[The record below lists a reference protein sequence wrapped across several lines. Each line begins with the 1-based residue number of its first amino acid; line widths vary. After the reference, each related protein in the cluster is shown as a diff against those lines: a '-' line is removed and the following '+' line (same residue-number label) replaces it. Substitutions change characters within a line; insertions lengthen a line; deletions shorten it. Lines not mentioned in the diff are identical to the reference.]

1 MKWKLLCNDFP
12 SPSGTDGAPWF
23 SWRLESPTVP
33 DHWRVRVFDA
43 SHKTLWDAQT
53 DRPMGEYLIY
63 NGQPL
68 ASMTRYFWQVQTDI
82 DGSIQKSPL
91 SSFLTGI
98 LHDEDWHNAVWIEAE
113 LPRAEVC

>member
-12 SPSGTDGAPWF
+12 APSGTDGAPWF

-43 SHKTLWDAQT
+43 SHKILWDAQT

-63 NGQPL
+63 NGQLL
-68 ASMTRYFWQVQTDI
+68 ASMTRYFWQVQTVWKEHCSEM
-82 DGSIQKSPL
+82 GNVL
-91 SSFLTGI
+91 VMWI
-98 LHDEDWHNAVWIEAE
+98 LLHLV
-113 LPRAEVC
+113 